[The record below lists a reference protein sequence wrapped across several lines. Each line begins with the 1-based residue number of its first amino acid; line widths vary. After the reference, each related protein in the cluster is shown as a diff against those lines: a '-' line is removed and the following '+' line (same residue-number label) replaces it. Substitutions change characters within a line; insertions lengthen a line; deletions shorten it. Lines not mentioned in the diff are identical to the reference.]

1 MAFFTST
8 PEYQAQDARKE
19 FAEYQLQDCNFIYED
34 PDNEEQPG
42 AFLSEFVLHVFAAH
56 LSSIAGRVRVD
67 ALVEFGK
74 PGYPTALALTA
85 VAVSYLYFFLFFL
98 ALFRGMLTIFYRLS
112 VPLTWFEPVY

>member
-1 MAFFTST
+1 MAFFAST

-42 AFLSEFVLHVFAAH
+42 AFLSEFVLRVFAAH
-56 LSSIAGRVRVD
+56 LSAIAGRVRVD

-74 PGYPTALALTA
+74 PGYLTALALTA
-85 VAVSYLYFFLFFL
+85 VAVSHFVYIFPFLSCFIL
-98 ALFRGMLTIFYRLS
+98 GGR
-112 VPLTWFEPVY
+112 